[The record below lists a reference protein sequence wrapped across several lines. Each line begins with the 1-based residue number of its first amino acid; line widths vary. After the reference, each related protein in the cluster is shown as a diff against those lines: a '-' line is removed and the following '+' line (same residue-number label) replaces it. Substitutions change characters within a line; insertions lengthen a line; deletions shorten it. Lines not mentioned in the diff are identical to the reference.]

1 MFYKV
6 WKAKSIRFNE
16 RNFFVILDTIVDLFF
31 LIVPLVVIYFGY
43 GMQISA
49 KEVLQIIAMPSIS
62 LYMKLPAVLEQN
74 THNCIHEDVM
84 SKQNEACRSI
94 SRRRNSLFGASVN
107 ETIVKNQNKYFP
119 RYAKMMMFVVSLV
132 YVVVLLIIL
141 MVQVSFLDTCAN
153 KFDNSIVWN
162 KCEIKIPFC
171 KHGFRPTCNC
181 ASLTIKNEPNLTK
194 LPDNLGDEMSGLRKL
209 FIRNCSLNTLP
220 KKMELLK
227 EMVDFEISFNK
238 LNEFNVNITKW
249 EKLVTLY
256 LFHNNI
262 TKYDEKALWTHE
274 HLLSVALNDNIGFKV
289 PSIAIKMPS
298 LQYLHVGEN
307 EMALNI
313 DFNKETFPNLMML
326 FLNGNRIM
334 KFPDRSLEGKLFW
347 LGIARCELK
356 FFPSYVSE
364 FQQLKYLDARD
375 NNITNIGDDFKTLIK
390 KNKMESYFSGN
401 PVCHTDTSLDC
412 QPLCSQQC
420 WSRHVSKNGYCD
432 EKCNSEECGYDG
444 GDCI

>member
-1 MFYKV
+1 
-6 WKAKSIRFNE
+6 
-16 RNFFVILDTIVDLFF
+16 
-31 LIVPLVVIYFGY
+31 
-43 GMQISA
+43 
-49 KEVLQIIAMPSIS
+49 
-62 LYMKLPAVLEQN
+62 
-74 THNCIHEDVM
+74 
-84 SKQNEACRSI
+84 
-94 SRRRNSLFGASVN
+94 
-107 ETIVKNQNKYFP
+107 
-119 RYAKMMMFVVSLV
+119 
-132 YVVVLLIIL
+132 
-141 MVQVSFLDTCAN
+141 
-153 KFDNSIVWN
+153 
-162 KCEIKIPFC
+162 
-171 KHGFRPTCNC
+171 
-181 ASLTIKNEPNLTK
+181 
-194 LPDNLGDEMSGLRKL
+194 
-209 FIRNCSLNTLP
+209 
-220 KKMELLK
+220 MELLK

-274 HLLSVALNDNIGFKV
+274 HILSVALNDNIGLKA
-289 PSIAIKMPS
+289 PGIAIKMPS

-334 KFPDRSLEGKLFW
+334 KFPDRSLKDKLFW

-356 FFPSYVSE
+356 FFPLYISE

-375 NNITNIGDDFKTLIK
+375 NNITNIDDDLKTLIK

-401 PVCHTDTSLDC
+401 PVCRTDTSLDC

-420 WSRHVSKNGYCD
+420 WSRHVSKNEYCD

-444 GDCI
+444 GDCM